1 MSKKKKCGL
10 LTGLLIGGGLGILF
24 APKKGSETRKDLMLK
39 INDLTDKVKEI
50 EISDVKGAISEKID
64 DLKVELMDL
73 DSEKVG
79 AIARKQALN
88 IKTKAEELYK
98 LALDKGTPVLQ
109 KAAADVR
116 DKTIELL
123 NNTAEK
129 LEESKTETKT
139 KKTVK
144 KA

>member
-1 MSKKKKCGL
+1 MSKRKGGL
-10 LTGLLIGGGLGILF
+10 IKGLLIGTGLGILF
-24 APKKGSETRKDLMLK
+24 APKKGSETRNDLLNK
-39 INDLTDKVKEI
+39 INELTDKLKEIQMDDVKET
-50 EISDVKGAISEKID
+50 ISEKIET
-64 DLKVELMDL
+64 LKTELMDL

-88 IKTKAEELYK
+88 IKAKSEELYK

-109 KAAADVR
+109 KAAAEVR

-123 NNTAEK
+123 NNAAVK
-129 LEESKTETKT
+129 LEETKPEKT
-139 KKTVK
+139 KKTK